1 MELRHLRYYVA
12 VAEECHFGRAAARLH
27 IAQPPLS
34 QQIKQLEAELG
45 VQLLVRSTR
54 RVELTAAGERFLVR
68 ARDLLTQAEA
78 AVDEA
83 RRVAVG
89 EVGRVA
95 IGFTGTATY
104 ELLPSLSRAL
114 RTELPGV
121 ELDLRGEML
130 TPSQTE
136 ALLDRRI
143 DIGLLRPPVGDVDL
157 TTRDLRQEP
166 LIAVLPESHPLAAGT
181 HVDIADLRGET
192 LVGYPSQHR
201 SVIHDAVIE
210 ACRSAGFVPQAAEVA
225 ETSTLVSFVAAGLGI
240 ALVPRSVQHLRITG
254 ATYRPLSGRAPT
266 VALAVATRRDES
278 DPAVLRA
285 VDVIVRLVNQ
295 DSNRLNRDQLRTSPL
310 SIDM

>member
-34 QQIKQLEAELG
+34 QQVKQLEAELG

-68 ARDLLTQAEA
+68 ARELLARVDAATQE
-78 AVDEA
+78 V
-83 RRVAVG
+83 RRVAAG
-89 EVGRVA
+89 EVGHVA

-104 ELLPSLSRAL
+104 ELLPTLSRAL
-114 RTELPGV
+114 RQALPGV

-136 ALLDRRI
+136 ALIDGRL

-157 TTRDLRQEP
+157 VTRILREEP
-166 LIAVLPESHPLAAGT
+166 LIAVLPESHPLAAAT
-181 HVDIADLRGET
+181 HVDIADLRDEV

-201 SVIHDAVIE
+201 SVIHDAVVE
-210 ACRSAGFVPQAAEVA
+210 ACRAAGFTPRATEVA
-225 ETSTLVSFVAAGLGI
+225 ETSTLVSFVAAGLGV

-254 ATYRPLSGRAPT
+254 ATYRPLTGTAPT
-266 VALAVATRRDES
+266 VALAVATRRDEA
-278 DPAVLRA
+278 DPAVHRA
-285 VDVIVRLVNQ
+285 VEVITRLVAQ
-295 DSNRLNRDQLRTSPL
+295 DA
-310 SIDM
+310 